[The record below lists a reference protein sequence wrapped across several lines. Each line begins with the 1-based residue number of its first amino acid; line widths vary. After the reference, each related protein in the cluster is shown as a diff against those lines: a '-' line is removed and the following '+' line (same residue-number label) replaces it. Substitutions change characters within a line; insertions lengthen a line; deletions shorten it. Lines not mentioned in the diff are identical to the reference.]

1 VVTWPFATP
10 GKQLVKAA
18 VLTYHSHRVQGPD
31 YARNDHVAFAA
42 DLRTIAA
49 SGARIVSLG
58 TLVDA
63 IVAHQSGRPV
73 AKDHTTLV
81 ALTFDDGPVWDYAD
95 FDHPAFGPQRGF
107 ANAMRDFLDEGGGGG
122 QHEVCATSF
131 VIASPEARRAMES
144 TFDAEYTF
152 LMPGAM
158 NDDWWREAAASGL
171 VAIANHSWDHLHPAL
186 ASVAHS
192 RQVRGDFAQVT
203 TAADADA
210 QIRAAGEY
218 IDARTGGRAAPYF
231 AYPFGHCNEF
241 LAKDYLPHA
250 GRAMGLRAAFTT
262 AAQVIDGSQD
272 VWMLPRFTCGHHWR
286 SPAALADLLA
296 AR

>member
-1 VVTWPFATP
+1 
-10 GKQLVKAA
+10 VKAV
-18 VLTYHSHRVQGPD
+18 VLTYHSHRIQGPD

-42 DLRTIAA
+42 DLHTIDR
-49 SGARIVSLG
+49 SGARIVSLAM
-58 TLVDA
+58 LVDA
-63 IVAHQSGRPV
+63 IAAHQSGRSD
-73 AKDHTTLV
+73 ANDDAMQV
-81 ALTFDDGPVWDYAD
+81 ALTFDDGPVWDYTD

-107 ANAMRDFLDEGGGGG
+107 ANAMRDFRGKDTGGTR
-122 QHEVCATSF
+122 HDVCATSF

-171 VAIANHSWDHLHPAL
+171 VAIGNHSWDHLHPAL

-210 QIRAAGEY
+210 QIRAAAAY
-218 IDARTGGRAAPYF
+218 IDARTGGRAAPFF
-231 AYPFGHCNEF
+231 AYPYGHCNDF
-241 LAKDYLPHA
+241 LAADYLPRA
-250 GRAMGLRAAFTT
+250 GRAIGLRAAFTT
-262 AAQVIDGSQD
+262 AAATIDGSQD
-272 VWMLPRFTCGHHWR
+272 VWKLPRFTCGHHWR

-296 AR
+296 AG

>member
-1 VVTWPFATP
+1 M
-10 GKQLVKAA
+10 KAV
-18 VLTYHSHRVQGPD
+18 VLTYHSHRIQGPD
-31 YARNDHVAFAA
+31 YARNDHIAFAA
-42 DLRTIAA
+42 DLQAIDR
-49 SGARIVSLG
+49 SGARMVSLA

-63 IVAHQSGRPV
+63 VASHQSGQ
-73 AKDHTTLV
+73 AGAEDDAMQV

-107 ANAMRDFLDEGGGGG
+107 ANAMRDFLARDTGRRK
-122 QHEVCATSF
+122 HDVCATSF

-158 NDDWWREAAASGL
+158 DDGWWREAATSGL
-171 VAIANHSWDHLHPAL
+171 IAIGNHSWDHLHPAL

-192 RQVRGDFAQVT
+192 RQVRGDFTQVA

-210 QIRAAGEY
+210 QIRAAAGY
-218 IDARTGGRAAPYF
+218 IDARTGGRAAPFF
-231 AYPFGHCNEF
+231 AYPYGHCNDF
-241 LAKDYLPHA
+241 LAADYLPHA

-272 VWMLPRFTCGHHWR
+272 VWKLPRFTCGHHWR
-286 SPAALADLLA
+286 SPNALADLLA
-296 AR
+296 VR